1 MNSSAHEGQLNETHS
16 VQGVGGAWVRE
27 TCEHIWGHDLRRQ
40 VSQGSNKVMELV
52 TSLPRRI
59 IMMRI
64 DVTPNGFFNGNIY
77 SVVMQEA
84 GIS

>member
-1 MNSSAHEGQLNETHS
+1 
-16 VQGVGGAWVRE
+16 
-27 TCEHIWGHDLRRQ
+27 
-40 VSQGSNKVMELV
+40 MELV

-59 IMMRI
+59 IAAMRI

-84 GIS
+84 QEAGISIIKNRGKINY